1 MVVHYLFTVHSMGW
15 MMPADKQIIK
25 ETEMNYSE
33 ITNFHGHSCP
43 GLAIGYRMAIAAMKK
58 LGVNRSDDEEL
69 IAVVENDA
77 CGVDAL
83 QCVTG
88 CTFGKGNLVFKD
100 YGKPVY
106 TLFSRLKKSG
116 VRVCFHGN
124 AIPEELRENRPDF
137 AKRVLEEQEEAIISV
152 SKINYV
158 ELQSA
163 KIKKSVLC
171 SVCGESVMETRLR
184 KSDKGAV
191 CIPCSEAIL

>member
-1 MVVHYLFTVHSMGW
+1 
-15 MMPADKQIIK
+15 
-25 ETEMNYSE
+25 MNYAE
-33 ITNFHGHSCP
+33 IISFHGHSCP
-43 GLAIGYRMAIAAMKK
+43 GLAIGYRMAIAAMKE

-106 TLFSRLKKSG
+106 TLFSRVKKSG

-124 AIPEELRENRPDF
+124 GIPEELRENRPDF

-163 KIKKSVLC
+163 KIKKSVVC

-191 CIPCSEAIL
+191 CIPCSETIL